1 MFLKATRF
9 SFLAVKFNYASLF
22 FHLTFR
28 RIILDMKVNLQIL
41 FRIFANILLYS
52 SHVEYFIQNYVYWIL
67 IPSENTISTIKYLAN
82 THKASQISIN
92 HDLYLCFWIIS
103 LSSTNGDP
111 LSKYFLETSYR
122 FISPKMI
129 IIGYLLTVCCKIM
142 LSIFHWS

>member
-1 MFLKATRF
+1 MVTTIK
-9 SFLAVKFNYASLF
+9 LF
-22 FHLTFR
+22 EYYLEITNGPNMNSTIRSQLFEY
-28 RIILDMKVNLQIL
+28 RIIQII
-41 FRIFANILLYS
+41 RCNSDILLYS